1 LIALALNVLE
11 TEAAIYY
18 EEFMELFIQLTLTGL
33 TNGAILAL
41 AALGFV
47 LIYKSSDV
55 INFAQ
60 GEFLLVGAYLTFS
73 MVAEVGL
80 AWSLGV
86 VVTLLLSI
94 VLGVLVERFVLRPL
108 IGEPIISV
116 IMITIGLSSVMRA
129 IVNAIWG
136 TTGKPFPPFIPSQ
149 PVQILGATV
158 GADRLWG
165 IAIAILLLGVFTV
178 FFRRSKEG
186 IAMRAVAD
194 DQQAALSM
202 GISVKKIFAWS
213 WSIAAVTAA
222 IAGGLVA
229 NIVGVSGELA
239 SFGLRVF
246 PVVILGGLDSIP
258 GAIIGGVIIGLLET
272 YTGGYIGQGLNQV
285 LPFIVLILI
294 LMVRPYGLF
303 GQEIIERV

>member
-1 LIALALNVLE
+1 
-11 TEAAIYY
+11 
-18 EEFMELFIQLTLTGL
+18 MDLFIQLSLTGL

-60 GEFLLVGAYLTFS
+60 GEFLLIGAYVIYAMIVQFGMHWTIGMVLTILI
-73 MVAEVGL
+73 AI
-80 AWSLGV
+80 ALGV
-86 VVTLLLSI
+86 VV
-94 VLGVLVERFVLRPL
+94 ERLVLRPL

-116 IMITIGLSSVMRA
+116 IMVTIGLSSLLRA
-129 IVNAIWG
+129 IVSTIWG
-136 TTGKPFPPFIPSQ
+136 NLPKAFPSFIPTK
-149 PVQILGATV
+149 PVHIGPATV
-158 GADRLWG
+158 GADRLWAIV
-165 IAIAILLLGVFTV
+165 IAVLMLWLFN
-178 FFRRSKEG
+178 FFFKRSKEG

-202 GISVKKIFAWS
+202 GISVKKIFAWA
-213 WSIAAVTAA
+213 WSIAAATAA
-222 IAGGLVA
+222 IGGALVA
-229 NIVGVSGELA
+229 NIVGVSGEL
-239 SFGLRVF
+239 SGFGLRVF

-258 GAIIGGVIIGLLET
+258 GAIIGGIVIGLLEA
-272 YTGGYIGQGLNQV
+272 YTGGYIGHGLNQV
-285 LPFIVLILI
+285 LPFIVLIII

>member
-1 LIALALNVLE
+1 
-11 TEAAIYY
+11 
-18 EEFMELFIQLTLTGL
+18 MELFIQLTLTGL

-60 GEFLLVGAYLTFS
+60 GEFLLVGAYVTFA
-73 MVAEVGL
+73 MVAQFGL
-80 AWSLGV
+80 HWTLGMAL
-86 VVTLLLSI
+86 TI
-94 VLGVLVERFVLRPL
+94 VAAIGLGVLVERLVLRPM

-116 IMITIGLSSVMRA
+116 IMVTIGLSSLLKA
-129 IVNAIWG
+129 IVFTIWG
-136 TTGKPFPPFIPSQ
+136 NLPNAFPPFIPSQ
-149 PVQILGATV
+149 PVKILGATI
-158 GADRLWG
+158 GADRLW
-165 IAIAILLLGVFTV
+165 AIVVAALMLGFFTF

-202 GISVKKIFAWS
+202 GISVKKIFAWA
-213 WSIAAVTAA
+213 WSIAAATAA
-222 IAGGLVA
+222 IGGALIA
-229 NIVGVSGELA
+229 NIVGVGPELS

-258 GAIIGGVIIGLLET
+258 GAIIGGIIIGLLEQ

-285 LPFIVLILI
+285 LPFVVLIII

>member
-1 LIALALNVLE
+1 
-11 TEAAIYY
+11 
-18 EEFMELFIQLTLTGL
+18 MDLFIQLTLTGL

-60 GEFLLVGAYLTFS
+60 GEFLLIGAYVIFA
-73 MVAEVGL
+73 MIAQFGL
-80 AWSLGV
+80 AWPFGMILTIVAAVALGV
-86 VVTLLLSI
+86 VV
-94 VLGVLVERFVLRPL
+94 ERLVLRPM

-116 IMITIGLSSVMRA
+116 IMVTIGLSSLLKAMVST
-129 IVNAIWG
+129 IWG
-136 TTGKPFPPFIPSQ
+136 NLPRAFPPFIPSQ
-149 PVQILGATV
+149 PVQVLGATV
-158 GADRLWG
+158 GADRLWAF
-165 IAIAILLLGVFTV
+165 AIALTLLWIFNI
-178 FFRRSKEG
+178 FFKRSKEG

-202 GISVKKIFAWS
+202 GISVKKIFAWA

-222 IAGGLVA
+222 IGGALVA

-239 SFGLRVF
+239 GFGLRVF

-258 GAIIGGVIIGLLET
+258 GAIIGGIIIGLLEA

-285 LPFIVLILI
+285 LPFIFLIVI

>member
-1 LIALALNVLE
+1 MNI
-11 TEAAIYY
+11 
-18 EEFMELFIQLTLTGL
+18 ELFIQLTLTGL

-60 GEFLLVGAYLTFS
+60 GEFLLVGAYVTFGMIAQFGLVWPLG
-73 MVAEVGL
+73 MVITLL
-80 AWSLGV
+80 AAVALGV
-86 VVTLLLSI
+86 I
-94 VLGVLVERFVLRPL
+94 VERLVLRPM

-116 IMITIGLSSVMRA
+116 IMVTIGLSSLLRA
-129 IVNAIWG
+129 IVNTIWG
-136 TTGKPFPPFIPSQ
+136 TVPRAFPRFIPSQ
-149 PVQILGATV
+149 PVQILGATI
-158 GADRLWG
+158 GADRLWAIV
-165 IAIAILLLGVFTV
+165 IAIILLTLFSF
-178 FFRRSKEG
+178 FFRRSREG

-202 GISVKKIFAWS
+202 GISVKKIFAWA
-213 WSIAAVTAA
+213 WSIAAATAA
-222 IAGGLVA
+222 IAGALVA
-229 NIVGVSGELA
+229 NIVGVSGEL
-239 SFGLRVF
+239 SGFGLHVF

-258 GAIIGGVIIGLLET
+258 GAIVGGIIIGLLQT

-285 LPFIVLILI
+285 IPFVVLILI

>member
-1 LIALALNVLE
+1 
-11 TEAAIYY
+11 
-18 EEFMELFIQLTLTGL
+18 MELFIQLTLTGL

-47 LIYKSSDV
+47 LIYKASDV

-60 GEFLLVGAYLTFS
+60 GEFLLVGGYVTYAMIGQF
-73 MVAEVGL
+73 GL
-80 AWSLGV
+80 AWPIGMLVTIAVSIGLGA
-86 VVTLLLSI
+86 
-94 VLGVLVERFVLRPL
+94 LVERFVLRPL

-116 IMITIGLSSVMRA
+116 IMVTIGLSSLLKA
-129 IVNAIWG
+129 IVSTIWG
-136 TTGKPFPPFIPSQ
+136 NTPKAFPSFIPSE
-149 PVQILGATV
+149 PVNVFGATI
-158 GADRLWG
+158 GADRLWAIV
-165 IAIAILLLGVFTV
+165 IAIVMLGLFTF

-202 GISVKKIFAWS
+202 GISVKKIFAWA
-213 WSIAAVTAA
+213 WSIAAISAA
-222 IAGGLVA
+222 VGGALVA
-229 NIVGVSGELA
+229 NIVGVSQEL
-239 SFGLRVF
+239 SHFGLRVF

-258 GAIIGGVIIGLLET
+258 GAIIGGIIIGLLET
-272 YTGGYIGQGLNQV
+272 YTGGYIGMGLNQV
-285 LPFIVLILI
+285 VPFIVLILI

>member
-1 LIALALNVLE
+1 
-11 TEAAIYY
+11 
-18 EEFMELFIQLTLTGL
+18 MELFIQLTLTGL

-60 GEFLLVGAYLTFS
+60 GEFLLVGAYVTFG
-73 MVAEVGL
+73 MIAQFGL
-80 AWSLGV
+80 AWPLGMVITLGVAVALGV
-86 VVTLLLSI
+86 VV
-94 VLGVLVERFVLRPL
+94 ERLVLRPM

-116 IMITIGLSSVMRA
+116 IMVTIGLSSLLRA
-129 IVNAIWG
+129 IVNTIWG
-136 TTGKPFPPFIPSQ
+136 TLPRAFPPFIPTQ
-149 PVQILGATV
+149 PVNILGATV
-158 GADRLWG
+158 SADRLW
-165 IAIAILLLGVFTV
+165 AILIALAMLGVFSV
-178 FFRRSKEG
+178 FFRRSRQG

-202 GISVKKIFAWS
+202 GISVKWVFAWA
-213 WSIAAVTAA
+213 WSIAAATAT
-222 IAGGLVA
+222 IAGALVA
-229 NIVGVSGELA
+229 NIVGVSGEL
-239 SFGLRVF
+239 SGFGLHVF

-258 GAIIGGVIIGLLET
+258 GAIVGGLIIGLLQT

-285 LPFIVLILI
+285 IPFIVLILI

-303 GQEIIERV
+303 GQVRIERV

>member
-1 LIALALNVLE
+1 
-11 TEAAIYY
+11 
-18 EEFMELFIQLTLTGL
+18 MELFIQLSLTGL
-33 TNGAILAL
+33 TNGAILSL

-60 GEFLLVGAYLTFS
+60 GEFLLVGAYLTYA
-73 MVAEVGL
+73 MVAEVGIFWPLGVLITL
-80 AWSLGV
+80 ALAVVLGV
-86 VVTLLLSI
+86 V
-94 VLGVLVERFVLRPL
+94 VERFVLRPM

-116 IMITIGLSSVMRA
+116 IMVTIGLSSVMKA
-129 IVNAIWG
+129 IVSAIWG
-136 TTGKPFPPFIPSQ
+136 NSGRPFPPFIPSD
-149 PVQILGATV
+149 PVNIMGATI
-158 GADRLWG
+158 GADRLW
-165 IAIAILLLGVFTV
+165 AIVVAVVMLGFFTY
-178 FFRRSKEG
+178 FFRRSMQG

-202 GISVKKIFAWS
+202 GISVKKIFAWA

-258 GAIIGGVIIGLLET
+258 GAIVGGIIIGLLET

-285 LPFIVLILI
+285 LPFIVLIVI